1 MSRFQHALIIDDSRL
16 AREGLSGLLTAAG
29 LKVTMAQTAE
39 SALTGMKTVK
49 PDVIFMDSRMP
60 DCNAFDVVR
69 SLTTAP
75 ATATIPVVICASRD
89 TPAEREKA
97 RQCGARGFLVKPLT
111 ARMVDKTLD
120 FLQSE
125 SAEGRSAGDL
135 GTVMPDWSKMPVLD
149 ASDEAGDLPI
159 LEIPAGKIPLLVPEV
174 GTKSLHPPASD
185 VGTKSSRPP
194 ASDSATASVSEVVSG
209 AMSGAGSA
217 NVVST
222 GALPKGDSSSGA
234 TFVTA
239 HQPQTEVHLAG
250 ILEKIH
256 DSVQEIAYTTAQ
268 EVALQI
274 STETSRSV
282 AEEAGRKAGI
292 RAGLE
297 AGQKKGQQAGEEAG
311 KQAGH
316 QAGYQAGQQAGQQAG
331 YQAGQQAGEKIA
343 RALIDSVLED
353 EFSQW
358 KSSAKNDVYEQV
370 RNKAL
375 PLVRKL
381 ANEIAEQIAREV
393 ATQVATETALARAEE
408 VGRSVAGEVAQVTA
422 RSVASET
429 AQSTAMEVM
438 NHFSA
443 QWRRKLIRYTLLIS
457 LLGAVIAGAVTI
469 LLQKYPLL

>member
-16 AREGLSGLLTAAG
+16 AREGLSALLTATG
-29 LKVTMAQTAE
+29 LRVTMAQTAE
-39 SALTGMKTVK
+39 GALGGMKTVL

-60 DCNAFDVVR
+60 DCNAYDVVR
-69 SLTTAP
+69 SLTASQ

-111 ARMVDKTLD
+111 ARMVEKTLD
-120 FLQSE
+120 FLQSGIVE
-125 SAEGRSAGDL
+125 EGSEVEAGAA
-135 GTVMPDWSKMPVLD
+135 MPDWNKMPVLND
-149 ASDEAGDLPI
+149 TEQPGD
-159 LEIPAGKIPLLVPEV
+159 IPLLEVSAENVPPLAAEV
-174 GTKSLHPPASD
+174 GI
-185 VGTKSSRPP
+185 KSSRRP
-194 ASDSATASVSEVVSG
+194 AAEPTAASATEALPGIVSG
-209 AMSGAGSA
+209 TSSPSKAGRASGASPA
-217 NVVST
+217 V
-222 GALPKGDSSSGA
+222 P
-234 TFVTA
+234 
-239 HQPQTEVHLAG
+239 HPQLTEVHLAG

-274 STETSRSV
+274 ATETSRSV

-358 KSSAKNDVYEQV
+358 KSSAKNEVYEQV

-393 ATQVATETALARAEE
+393 ATQIATETALARAEE

-422 RSVASET
+422 RGVASET